1 MVWSKDLPDGTKALN
16 LGDNDIRANFTA
28 LEDALDL
35 IHYFATGGSQT
46 GLDKSMSGSTSTR
59 NSTITSPAL
68 GNHWLNT
75 SNLSSHGFLV
85 LQRYDGAD
93 WIDVGPY
100 SLVPYLADANVWTGA
115 NVETYTALTEAGGG
129 PGNTWDWVLNTS
141 TAWKGTLD
149 DDTILNNPTGS
160 LIAADRRCSVV
171 VQVTQDAA
179 VARTLT
185 FGTNLLPAWGGQPA
199 VNQTLSAIT
208 FIHMTL
214 RSDQKWIYSVEYT
227 T

>member
-1 MVWSKDLPDGTKALN
+1 MVWNELLPDGSKALN
-16 LGDNDIRANFTA
+16 LGDNDLRANNAANEAAF
-28 LEDALDL
+28 DL
-35 IHYFATGGSQT
+35 VHYFATGGSQT
-46 GLDKSMSGSTSTR
+46 GLDKSQSGSTSTR
-59 NSTITSPAL
+59 DSTISSPAL
-68 GNHWLNT
+68 GNLWLNT
-75 SNLSSHGFLV
+75 INLSSHGFLV

-100 SLVPYLADANVWTGA
+100 SLVPYLDDANVWTGA
-115 NVETYTALTEAGGG
+115 NVETYEAVTEAGGG
-129 PGNTWDWVLNTS
+129 PGNTWDWALNES

-185 FGTNLLPAWGGQPA
+185 FGTNLLPAWGSQPA

-214 RSDQKWIYSVEYT
+214 RSDQKWIYSVEHT
-227 T
+227 S